1 MTEFGLDCWYDKKKY
16 VLFFLFSYFLSF
28 YSSQYLSLPMMSLS
42 LALKITKVEMDLIQ
56 DIDQYIF
63 LEKALQ
69 GELVN
74 QYTVY

>member
-1 MTEFGLDCWYDKKKY
+1 
-16 VLFFLFSYFLSF
+16 
-28 YSSQYLSLPMMSLS
+28 MSLS